1 MMTNVLQPAGE
12 GKRKGNILVR
22 SSCLHLLARGRSGGD
37 ECRAFS
43 PSTFCGWNRWG
54 IAGIFFPDACPISAT
69 MGRHFAASRSVIPQR
84 HALLHPI
91 SPFAV
96 VVRQNFVLSTF
107 LLVSA
112 PLPSASLTGDRPHSL
127 IRPFRPSAVRSRK
140 ERKKETLPGKNTLQ
154 AFSLTR
160 PHNEQVRAPS

>member
-1 MMTNVLQPAGE
+1 MTNVLQPAGE
-12 GKRKGNILVR
+12 GKRKGNILVC
-22 SSCLHLLARGRSGGD
+22 SSCLHLLARGRSGGTNVVL
-37 ECRAFS
+37 FL
-43 PSTFCGWNRWG
+43 PQPFV
-54 IAGIFFPDACPISAT
+54 AGTGGELQVFFFLDACPISAT

-112 PLPSASLTGDRPHSL
+112 PLPSAFLTGDRPHSL

-140 ERKKETLPGKNTLQ
+140 ERKKATLPGKNTLQ

>member
-1 MMTNVLQPAGE
+1 MTNVLQPAGE
-12 GKRKGNILVR
+12 GKRKGNILVC

-112 PLPSASLTGDRPHSL
+112 PLPSASLTGDRPHSPDHFAHL
-127 IRPFRPSAVRSRK
+127 LFGPGKK
-140 ERKKETLPGKNTLQ
+140 ERKKPSREKNSLQ
-154 AFSLTR
+154 AFSPTR
-160 PHNEQVRAPS
+160 PHKEQVRAPS